1 MDRRTLLTA
10 ALAAPLAPA
19 VLLPMPSSARAR
31 PQASGSS
38 RPPGRT
44 DWRVQDSEGQDA
56 IAFLAPL
63 SGRELYTRY
72 YAEDVAAFAP
82 RLPEAVRRA
91 VPALW
96 QTAEDDGFGLF
107 SPNLN
112 TILSHADRDATLDDM
127 IVALG
132 DPEAIVRP
140 TYQAGPYWDQKDW
153 DWFVRHAP
161 ETRSILEAM
170 KAAGFSAWRRERAGA
185 ALEAGLTM
193 LRAALPAFDI
203 IKVEEKLTGRTFDP
217 RIDITLLQFSKPHG
231 IKVHGQRF
239 LQSADYDVGLT
250 VRIAAH
256 ELLHPPVPMDGPTAL
271 AALAVLERDPL
282 IPRIVR
288 EHDPRFGYTT
298 LEGVLNE
305 DLCQALDQTVS
316 EVLGVARNPADRWRT
331 QDDGMHVLAAGLY
344 GLLREDRWSREG
356 GSIEAWLADAVRR
369 GRLAPEVLHPVA
381 ARVLERPVDRLW
393 PLAPDA

>member
-1 MDRRTLLTA
+1 MDRRTLLSA

-19 VLLPMPSSARAR
+19 VALAAPPPARAST
-31 PQASGSS
+31 QSSGRSPS
-38 RPPGRT
+38 RT
-44 DWRVQDSEGQDA
+44 DWRVNASEGQDA

-63 SGRELYTRY
+63 SGGELYTRY

-82 RLPEAVRRA
+82 RLPEAVRSA

-96 QTAEDDGFGLF
+96 RAAEAEGFGLF

-112 TILSHADRDATLDDM
+112 TILSHAPDATLDQ
-127 IVALG
+127 VLAALA
-132 DPEAIVRP
+132 DPEAVVRP

-161 ETRSILEAM
+161 ETRSILAAM
-170 KAAGFSAWRRERAGA
+170 KAADFSAFRRERAGA
-185 ALEAGLTM
+185 ALDAGVAM

-239 LQSADYDVGLT
+239 LQSADYDVALT

-256 ELLHPPVPMDGPTAL
+256 ELLHPPVPMDGPAAL
-271 AALAVLERDPL
+271 AALAVLETDPL

-288 EHDPRFGYTT
+288 EHDPRYGYTT

-356 GSIEAWLADAVRR
+356 GSIETWLAEAVRR
-369 GRLAPEVLHPVA
+369 GRLAPDILHPVA

>member
-1 MDRRTLLTA
+1 MDRRTLLSA
-10 ALAAPLAPA
+10 ALAAPLAPVMALA
-19 VLLPMPSSARAR
+19 VPSFPRA
-31 PQASGSS
+31 QTAGSS
-38 RPPGRT
+38 RPAGRT
-44 DWRVQDSEGQDA
+44 DWRVNDSEGQDA

-72 YAEDVAAFAP
+72 YGGDVAAFAP
-82 RLPEAVRRA
+82 RLPEAVRSA

-96 QTAEDDGFGLF
+96 QAAEDDGFGLF

-112 TILSHADRDATLDDM
+112 TILSHAPDATLDD
-127 IVALG
+127 VLAALA

-161 ETRSILEAM
+161 ETRAILEAM
-170 KAAGFSAWRRERAGA
+170 KAAGFPAWRRERAGA

-217 RIDITLLQFSKPHG
+217 RIDITLMQFSKPHG

-256 ELLHPPVPMDGPTAL
+256 ELLHPPVPMKGPTSL
-271 AALAVLERDPL
+271 AALAVLARGPL

-331 QDDGMHVLAAGLY
+331 QDDGMHVLAAGFY
-344 GLLREDRWSREG
+344 GLLREDRWPREG

-369 GRLAPEVLHPVA
+369 GRLAPDVLHPVA

>member
-1 MDRRTLLTA
+1 M
-10 ALAAPLAPA
+10 
-19 VLLPMPSSARAR
+19 
-31 PQASGSS
+31 
-38 RPPGRT
+38 
-44 DWRVQDSEGQDA
+44 
-56 IAFLAPL
+56 
-63 SGRELYTRY
+63 
-72 YAEDVAAFAP
+72 
-82 RLPEAVRRA
+82 RRA

-127 IVALG
+127 IAALA
-132 DPEAIVRP
+132 DPESIVHP

-161 ETRSILEAM
+161 ETRTILEAM
-170 KAAGFSAWRRERAGA
+170 KTAGFPAWRRERAGA

-331 QDDGMHVLAAGLY
+331 QDDGMHVLAADSTACCA
-344 GLLREDRWSREG
+344 R
-356 GSIEAWLADAVRR
+356 IA
-369 GRLAPEVLHPVA
+369 GRARA
-381 ARVLERPVDRLW
+381 ARSRLGSPTRFAGAGSRPRSCIRSPPACWNGPSTGSGRW
-393 PLAPDA
+393 PRTRSEVAPSAGPGSRP

>member
-1 MDRRTLLTA
+1 MDRRTLLSA
-10 ALAAPLAPA
+10 VLAAPLVPA
-19 VLLPMPSSARAR
+19 IALARPALARAQT
-31 PQASGSS
+31 PASG
-38 RPPGRT
+38 RPTRRT
-44 DWRVQDSEGQDA
+44 EWRVQDSEGQDA

-63 SGRELYTRY
+63 SGRELYITY
-72 YAEDVAAFAP
+72 YADDVAAFAP
-82 RLPEAVRRA
+82 RLPEAVRSA

-96 QTAEDDGFGLF
+96 QAADDDGFGLF

-112 TILSHADRDATLDDM
+112 TILSHADRDGTLDDM
-127 IVALG
+127 IAALS
-132 DPEAIVRP
+132 DPERLVRP
-140 TYQAGPYWDQKDW
+140 AYEVGPYWNQKTW

-161 ETRSILEAM
+161 QTREVLEAM
-170 KAAGFSAWRRERAGA
+170 KAAGFPAWRRERAGA
-185 ALEAGLTM
+185 ALAAGVAM
-193 LRAALPAFDI
+193 LRAALPQYDI

-217 RIDITLLQFSKPHG
+217 LIDITLMQFSKPHG

-288 EHDPRFGYTT
+288 EHNPAFGYTT
-298 LEGVLNE
+298 LAGVLNE

-316 EVLGVARNPADRWRT
+316 EILGVARNPSDRWRT

-344 GLLREDRWSREG
+344 GLLREDRWSRDG
-356 GSIEAWLADAVRR
+356 GAIETWLAEVVRQ

-381 ARVLERPVDRLW
+381 ARVLERPVDQLW
-393 PLAPDA
+393 PLTADS